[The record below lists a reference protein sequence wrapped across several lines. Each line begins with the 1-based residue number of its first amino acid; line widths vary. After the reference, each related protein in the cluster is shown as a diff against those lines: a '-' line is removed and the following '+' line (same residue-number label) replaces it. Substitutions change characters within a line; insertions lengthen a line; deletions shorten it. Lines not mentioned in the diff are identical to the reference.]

1 MDEAQKREPTIHGLQ
16 GKDLLHMKNVK
27 DLMDIM
33 DLHFNVLIFNSS
45 AYEKNVV
52 CFFVGAGLF
61 L

>member
-1 MDEAQKREPTIHGLQ
+1 
-16 GKDLLHMKNVK
+16 MKNVK
-27 DLMDIM
+27 DLMNIM

-52 CFFVGAGLF
+52 CFFVGTGLF

>member
-1 MDEAQKREPTIHGLQ
+1 
-16 GKDLLHMKNVK
+16 MKNVK
-27 DLMDIM
+27 DLMDSM

-52 CFFVGAGLF
+52 CFFVGTGLF